1 MLILNLYCR
10 ILSNLG
16 RMKFYI
22 KFLLLILTF
31 NVNANDLLSIYQEA
45 LEKDPDFNAKK
56 ADLKISKEYLNQ
68 ARSGLLPQLR
78 FSAST
83 NWNEY
88 YQERVLQNDYNTFS
102 YNLNLSQ
109 PIFRLDSW
117 FVTRQAKQNY
127 EAAEARFAY
136 QQQDL
141 MIRVTQAYF
150 KVLSAKSTLKSAEA
164 TEKALNNQYQT
175 VTQRFNSGAA
185 SRIELAEAKS
195 AYNRAQSDR
204 VLAEGNVD
212 ISFEEL
218 NSIVGRQVKMVTALN
233 QDNEFIAPS
242 EAIDS
247 EVKKGRAANY
257 LIIEAQ
263 NRLEAAESNT
273 RSKTANY
280 LPKIDLN
287 ANASRRTSKQ
297 YTFDGVESDI
307 ELPFSIPTETEN
319 RAFSLQFSMPLF
331 TSGLNNSQRRQ
342 ALLQE
347 VKSEEQMILIERS
360 VVQQIRSLYT
370 ALKTAELNIISL
382 RTAVDSS
389 KDALEATR
397 LGYEL
402 SSRNLIDLLQA
413 ERNYSE
419 TQNRLS
425 QAMYGF
431 IVTSLQYKQAIG
443 ILRPEDI
450 VKINK
455 QFN

>member
-1 MLILNLYCR
+1 
-10 ILSNLG
+10 
-16 RMKFYI
+16 MKFYI

-31 NVNANDLLSIYQEA
+31 NVAANDLLSIYQEA

-88 YQERVLQNDYNTFS
+88 YQERILQNDYNTFS

-117 FVTRQAKQNY
+117 FVSRQAKQNY

-164 TEKALNNQYQT
+164 TEKALNNQYQA

-218 NSIVGRQVKMVTALN
+218 NSIVGRQVKMVTPLN
-233 QDNEFIAPS
+233 QDNEFIAPL
-242 EAIDS
+242 EEIDS
-247 EVKKGRAANY
+247 EVNKGRVANY
-257 LIIEAQ
+257 LIIEAK

-273 RSKTANY
+273 RSKTANF
-280 LPKIDLN
+280 LPKVDLN

-297 YTFDGVESDI
+297 YTFDGFDSDVD
-307 ELPFSIPTETEN
+307 LPFSIPTETEN
-319 RAFSLQFSMPLF
+319 RAFSIQFSMPLF
-331 TSGLNNSQRRQ
+331 TSGLNSSQRRQ

-370 ALKTAELNIISL
+370 ALKTAELNIVSL

-425 QAMYGF
+425 QAIYGF

-443 ILRPEDI
+443 TLRPEDI
-450 VKINK
+450 VKINE

>member
-1 MLILNLYCR
+1 
-10 ILSNLG
+10 
-16 RMKFYI
+16 MKFYI
-22 KFLLLILTF
+22 KFLLLILSF
-31 NVNANDLLSIYQEA
+31 NVVANDLLSIYQEA

-195 AYNRAQSDR
+195 AFNRAQSDR
-204 VLAEGNVD
+204 VLAEGNVE

-218 NSIVGRQVKMVTALN
+218 NSIVGRQVEMVTPLN
-233 QDNEFIAPS
+233 QNNEFIAPS
-242 EAIDS
+242 EEINS
-247 EVKKGRAANY
+247 EVTKGREANY
-257 LIIEAQ
+257 LIIEAR

-297 YTFDGVESDI
+297 YTFDGFDSDVD
-307 ELPFSIPTETEN
+307 LPFSIPTETEN
-319 RAFSLQFSMPLF
+319 RAFSIQFSMPLF

-347 VKSEEQMILIERS
+347 VKTEEQMILIERS

-370 ALKTAELNIISL
+370 ALKTAELNIVSL

-443 ILRPEDI
+443 TLRPEDI
-450 VKINK
+450 VKINE

>member
-1 MLILNLYCR
+1 
-10 ILSNLG
+10 
-16 RMKFYI
+16 MKFYI
-22 KFLLLILTF
+22 KFLILIFSLNLTG
-31 NVNANDLLSIYQEA
+31 NDLLSIYEEA

-56 ADLKISKEYLNQ
+56 ADLKISKEFFNQ
-68 ARSGLLPQLR
+68 ARSGLLPQVR

-109 PIFRLDSW
+109 AIFRLDSW
-117 FVTRQAKQNY
+117 FVTQQAKQNY

-150 KVLSAKSTLKSAEA
+150 KVLSAKSTLKSTEA
-164 TEKALNNQYQT
+164 TERALNNQFQT
-175 VTQRFNSGAA
+175 VTERFNSGAA
-185 SRIELAEAKS
+185 SKIELAEAKS
-195 AYNRAQSDR
+195 AFNRAQSDR

-218 NSIVGRQVKMVTALN
+218 NSIVGRQIKMISPLN
-233 QDNEFIAPS
+233 QNSKFVAPI
-242 EAIDS
+242 EDIDS
-247 EVKKGRAANY
+247 EVKKGRELNY
-257 LIIEAQ
+257 LIIEAR

-273 RSKTANY
+273 KSKTANY

-307 ELPFSIPTETEN
+307 DLPFSIPTETEN
-319 RAFSLQFSMPLF
+319 RIFSIQFSVPLF
-331 TSGLNNSQRRQ
+331 TSGLNSSQRRQ

-347 VKSEEQMILIERS
+347 VRTEEQMILIERN
-360 VVQQIRSLYT
+360 VTQQIRSLYT

-382 RTAVDSS
+382 RIAVESS

-402 SSRNLIDLLQA
+402 GSRNLIDLLQA
-413 ERNYSE
+413 ERNASE

-443 ILRPEDI
+443 TLRPEDI
-450 VKINK
+450 VKING

>member
-1 MLILNLYCR
+1 
-10 ILSNLG
+10 
-16 RMKFYI
+16 MKFYI
-22 KFLLLILTF
+22 KFLLLILSF
-31 NVNANDLLSIYQEA
+31 NVVANDLLSIYQEA

-88 YQERVLQNDYNTFS
+88 YQERVLQNDYNTFN

-141 MIRVTQAYF
+141 MIKVTQAYF

-185 SRIELAEAKS
+185 SRIELAESKS
-195 AYNRAQSDR
+195 AFNRAQSDR

-218 NSIVGRQVKMVTALN
+218 NSIVGRQVKMVTPLN
-233 QDNEFIAPS
+233 QENEFIAPS
-242 EAIDS
+242 EEINS
-247 EVKKGRAANY
+247 EVMKGREANY
-257 LIIEAQ
+257 LIIEAR

-307 ELPFSIPTETEN
+307 DLPFSIPTETEN
-319 RAFSLQFSMPLF
+319 RAFSIQFSMPLF

-347 VKSEEQMILIERS
+347 VKTEEQMVLIERS
-360 VVQQIRSLYT
+360 VIQQIRSLYT
-370 ALKTAELNIISL
+370 ALKTAELNIVSL

-389 KDALEATR
+389 QDALEATR

-425 QAMYGF
+425 QAIYGF

-443 ILRPEDI
+443 TLRPEDI
-450 VKINK
+450 VKINE

>member
-1 MLILNLYCR
+1 
-10 ILSNLG
+10 
-16 RMKFYI
+16 MKFYI
-22 KFLLLILTF
+22 KFLILIFSLNLTG
-31 NVNANDLLSIYQEA
+31 NDLLSIYEEA

-56 ADLKISKEYLNQ
+56 ADLKISKEFFNQ
-68 ARSGLLPQLR
+68 ARSGLLPQVR

-88 YQERVLQNDYNTFS
+88 YQERVLQNDYNTFN

-117 FVTRQAKQNY
+117 FVTQQAKQNY

-150 KVLSAKSTLKSAEA
+150 KVLSAKSTLKSTEA
-164 TEKALNNQYQT
+164 TERALNNQFQT
-175 VTQRFNSGAA
+175 VTERFNSGAA
-185 SRIELAEAKS
+185 SKIELAEAKS
-195 AYNRAQSDR
+195 AFNRAQSDR

-218 NSIVGRQVKMVTALN
+218 NSIVGRQIKMISPLN
-233 QDNEFIAPS
+233 QNSKFVAPI
-242 EAIDS
+242 EDIDS
-247 EVKKGRAANY
+247 EVKKGRELNY
-257 LIIEAQ
+257 LIIEAR

-273 RSKTANY
+273 KSKTANY

-307 ELPFSIPTETEN
+307 DLPFSIPTETEN
-319 RAFSLQFSMPLF
+319 RIFSIQFSVPLF
-331 TSGLNNSQRRQ
+331 TSGLNSSQRRQ

-347 VKSEEQMILIERS
+347 VRTEEQMILIERN
-360 VVQQIRSLYT
+360 VTQQIRSLYT

-382 RTAVDSS
+382 RIAVESS

-402 SSRNLIDLLQA
+402 GSRNLIDLLQA
-413 ERNYSE
+413 ERNSSE

-443 ILRPEDI
+443 TLRPEDI
-450 VKINK
+450 VKING

>member
-1 MLILNLYCR
+1 
-10 ILSNLG
+10 
-16 RMKFYI
+16 MKFYI

-31 NVNANDLLSIYQEA
+31 NVAANDLLSIYQEA

-164 TEKALNNQYQT
+164 TEKALNNQYQA

-218 NSIVGRQVKMVTALN
+218 NSIVGRQVKMVTPLN
-233 QDNEFIAPS
+233 QENEFIAPL
-242 EAIDS
+242 EEIDS
-247 EVKKGRAANY
+247 EVNKGRVANY
-257 LIIEAQ
+257 LIIEAK

-273 RSKTANY
+273 RSKTANF
-280 LPKIDLN
+280 LPKVDLN

-297 YTFDGVESDI
+297 YTFDGFDSDVD
-307 ELPFSIPTETEN
+307 LPFSIPTETEN
-319 RAFSLQFSMPLF
+319 RVFSIQFSMPLF
-331 TSGLNNSQRRQ
+331 TSGLNSSQRRQ

-370 ALKTAELNIISL
+370 ALKTAELNIVSL

-425 QAMYGF
+425 QAIYGF

-443 ILRPEDI
+443 TLRPEDI
-450 VKINK
+450 VKINE

>member
-1 MLILNLYCR
+1 
-10 ILSNLG
+10 
-16 RMKFYI
+16 MKFYI

-31 NVNANDLLSIYQEA
+31 NVAANDLLSIYQEA

-88 YQERVLQNDYNTFS
+88 YQERILQNDYNTFS

-117 FVTRQAKQNY
+117 FVSRQAKQNY

-164 TEKALNNQYQT
+164 TEKALNNQYQA

-218 NSIVGRQVKMVTALN
+218 NSIVGRQVKMVTPLN
-233 QDNEFIAPS
+233 QENEFIAPL
-242 EAIDS
+242 EEIDS
-247 EVKKGRAANY
+247 EVNKGRVANY
-257 LIIEAQ
+257 LIIEAK

-273 RSKTANY
+273 RSKTANF
-280 LPKIDLN
+280 LPKVDLN

-297 YTFDGVESDI
+297 YTFDGFDSDVD
-307 ELPFSIPTETEN
+307 LPFSIPTETEN
-319 RAFSLQFSMPLF
+319 RAFSIQFSMPLF
-331 TSGLNNSQRRQ
+331 TSGLNSSQRRQ

-370 ALKTAELNIISL
+370 ALKTAELNIVSL

-425 QAMYGF
+425 QAIYGF

-443 ILRPEDI
+443 YLRPEDI
-450 VKINK
+450 VKINN